1 MELKNI
7 KFTVLVPILDRPD
20 IVEGFSKALDSI
32 YENSIKPDQVL
43 VTVDGPVSKSFR
55 KIIKKNELKYSLDIV
70 WSEKKVG
77 LDKAL
82 NLGLTKCKN
91 EFIFRADGDDFNK
104 DNRFEIQLPFLLGD
118 IDVVGS
124 YIDEFDECG
133 QYISTKSVPLNDN
146 EIEKSLPFRNPI
158 NHMTVGFKKSAVD
171 AVGGYPELFL
181 KGDYGLWIKLKA
193 AQRKF
198 KNINKSLV
206 NATTGRR
213 MIGHRGGLKYVISEI
228 DLQKYLIHYKFS
240 NILSSLII
248 FLLRATVFLLPSF
261 LRSLIYKL
269 FLRSRKNL
277 KNKKGSF

>member
-104 DNRFEIQLPFLLGD
+104 ANRFEIQLPFLLGD
-118 IDVVGS
+118 VDVVGS
-124 YIDEFDECG
+124 YIDEFDEYG
-133 QYISTKSVPLNDN
+133 QYISTKNVPLNDN
-146 EIEKSLPFRNPI
+146 EIEKSIPFRNPI
-158 NHMTVGFKKSAVD
+158 NHMTVGFKKSVVD

-193 AQRKF
+193 AKRKF

-269 FLRSRKNL
+269 FLRSRKNF

>member
-1 MELKNI
+1 MKLKNI

-55 KIIKKNELKYSLDIV
+55 KIIKKNEIKYSLDIV

-124 YIDEFDECG
+124 YIDEFDEYG
-133 QYISTKSVPLNDN
+133 HYISTKSVPLNDN
-146 EIEKSLPFRNPI
+146 EIEKSIPFRNPI
-158 NHMTVGFKKSAVD
+158 NHMTVGFKKSVVD
-171 AVGGYPELFL
+171 EVGGYPELFL

-193 AQRKF
+193 AKRKF

-248 FLLRATVFLLPSF
+248 FSLRATVFLLPSF

-269 FLRSRKNL
+269 FLRSKKNF
-277 KNKKGSF
+277 KNKKGNF